1 MKLKKMFVIGL
12 FAPLVSTTAG
22 AGTYTVTVDGSA
34 FDKQVTG
41 FSVTK
46 AAGSD
51 NVTINLTTSGTGGTD
66 GGTGG
71 TDGGTGGTDGGTGG
85 TDGGTGGNSC
95 EALTSPYSCDNNFG
109 VISESNWDGT
119 ISVPKGAISV
129 SEFTTNNTKDAGR
142 LFFELPTGV
151 QAYTTRAWIAKDPTE
166 TFDAAKAKNYKCTAV
181 VSFTATLKYDQGY
194 NVYCPLEYNTKYY
207 LMVEPDSSTIP
218 NGKTAKW
225 WLTVK

>member
-51 NVTINLTTSGTGGTD
+51 NVTINLTTS
-66 GGTGG
+66 
-71 TDGGTGGTDGGTGG
+71 GTGG